1 MLMKLQHNCICEKI
15 LCFSSK
21 VRIFIGEDFSRD
33 AEKLNAQYLKKCGNF
48 RKISKLS
55 AGIA

>member
-1 MLMKLQHNCICEKI
+1 MKLQHDCICEKI

-33 AEKLNAQYLKKCGNF
+33 AEKLNAQYLKKWGNF